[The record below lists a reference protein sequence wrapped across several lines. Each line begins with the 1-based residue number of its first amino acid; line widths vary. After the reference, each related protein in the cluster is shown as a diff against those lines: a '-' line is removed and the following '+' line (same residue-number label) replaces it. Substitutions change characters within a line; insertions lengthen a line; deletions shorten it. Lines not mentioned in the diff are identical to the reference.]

1 MPRTLTLEP
10 YQFCGETLYLSDR
23 LIEIFD
29 DVVAD
34 LGLDERPIP
43 PRPSAL
49 VEWSRTLRLR
59 ADRIERSH
67 AIPAV
72 VRQEE
77 SEGLRRKATVLLHA
91 GSALLSRRGVQVTVA
106 SERVAAGDRL
116 TVAEDSPALSPG
128 RWVVEDTTGVVS
140 VTRLDTLGRRTA
152 TSAAWAGRS
161 VDAALDL
168 FKDGRALVTLE
179 RDTEN

>member
-10 YQFCGETLYLSDR
+10 YNFCGETLYLSDR
-23 LIEIFD
+23 LVEIFD
-29 DVVAD
+29 DVIAD

-67 AIPAV
+67 ALPAV
-72 VRQEE
+72 VRREE

-91 GSALLSRRGVQVTVA
+91 GTALLGRRGVQVTVA
-106 SERVAAGDRL
+106 SERVQPGDRL
-116 TVAEDSPALSPG
+116 SVADDSPVLVPG
-128 RWVVEDTTGVVS
+128 CWVVEDTTGVVS

-152 TSAAWAGRS
+152 TSAAWFGHL
-161 VDAALDL
+161 VEAALDL
-168 FKDGRALVTLE
+168 QRDGKPLVTLE
-179 RDTEN
+179 RGEGA

>member
-49 VEWSRTLRLR
+49 VEWSRTLRLHR
-59 ADRIERSH
+59 AAFPHQYRS
-67 AIPAV
+67 
-72 VRQEE
+72 
-77 SEGLRRKATVLLHA
+77 A
-91 GSALLSRRGVQVTVA
+91 GPRSAQ
-106 SERVAAGDRL
+106 
-116 TVAEDSPALSPG
+116 
-128 RWVVEDTTGVVS
+128 
-140 VTRLDTLGRRTA
+140 
-152 TSAAWAGRS
+152 
-161 VDAALDL
+161 
-168 FKDGRALVTLE
+168 
-179 RDTEN
+179 